1 MSIWKLKLKAFL
13 HDPLDKQWILS
24 FDNDDPNTKAQ
35 LNIDKFTCPKNK
47 NHKEAIH
54 EIVAEKFLNYILP
67 GECIEELLPIIK
79 IADRISYPMNEVLS
93 EKLKSKTEKIR
104 DHKDICF
111 RNIYIEKLEEN
122 VICKDFENKH
132 QELEEFFKLL
142 GNICSVLTCNDDKAK
157 LAFLLLWLYVP
168 DLFKWVNIHPA
179 DSRIPSHS
187 IYNHLVQTSA
197 ITTAI
202 VDVDKLSS
210 GDLVG
215 SIPTFLIFTI
225 GPVQSFIATAR
236 KTQDLWAGSYIL
248 SYLTYKCLE
257 PLIDQL
263 GPDIVIYPNL
273 RGQPLIEKR
282 WLYKTFE
289 DENDCLEKII
299 KLLKGIYC
307 KAENEDNSKLLI
319 ANIPNRF
326 LAIIPYS
333 KNTIVEECKKALE
346 NALKNFAKKIVN
358 FIKKQLSE
366 EEENKKF
373 VKNQHSDELEINPS
387 ICDEIETQ
395 LLSYFQVYYAILP
408 WTTNKCNLQ
417 NSGKI
422 PAGLTS
428 ENVFHDH
435 KILFEESEIRNLI
448 EEIIRIEQGLENRKN
463 IDFSKV
469 GIGRAYPLLIDLL
482 EKLLGARKSVREIKF
497 IPYYNREKCHLCGE
511 NEIVFLAKDEEK
523 NKLYWHKLREKNPGL
538 LKQNERLCGVCLFKR
553 LFPKLLEEEFCFEI
567 SSFPSTS
574 EIACIPVKE
583 KLLKTNPKFIE
594 EFIEKYNQFKTQIE
608 SSGKKIPSSETVP
621 ALKKFFGT
629 KYQDFA
635 FIDGQWLMEESYT
648 KDYLKNELGIENI
661 DESILENMRN
671 FLKSANLN
679 FSRYFAIL
687 QMDGDHMGKWIRG
700 FGKSEGDNIEFPTIG
715 ETIHPDVYNELLK
728 NSNGIEELFNKIHP
742 ATPTYHQILS
752 SRLCSFA
759 LYDVRKIVEEKYF
772 GKLIYAGGDDV
783 LALLPVNTVLNC
795 AYELQERY
803 KKTVISRATM
813 SAGIVIAY
821 HKYPLSLALKAV
833 RSAEKKAKN
842 KLGRNAFCVQ
852 LITHSGE
859 IKECGGKWELVEFI
873 NKVKNEFQNGSV
885 PKVICNQII
894 EVINRLLDTEKE
906 YVSEEIVD
914 ILELEIKKLWKR
926 KKKNEDKKSVLK
938 IEDIICC
945 FRKCITEKEENC
957 NKFKTQ
963 NILMF
968 GYLFALAK
976 FLTGKNDL
984 DL

>member
-111 RNIYIEKLEEN
+111 RDIYIEKLEEN

-142 GNICSVLTCNDDKAK
+142 GNVCSVVTCNDEEKAK
-157 LAFLLLWLYVP
+157 LAFLLLWQYVP

-202 VDVDKLSS
+202 IDVDKVSS
-210 GDLVG
+210 EKLAG
-215 SIPTFLIFTI
+215 SIPAFLLFTI
-225 GPVQSFIATAR
+225 GPVQSFISTAR

-257 PLIDQL
+257 PLIDEL

-273 RGQPLIEKR
+273 RGQPLIER
-282 WLYKTFE
+282 WIYKTFSYVK
-289 DENDCLEKII
+289 DENNHVKKFIKFIKEKCCN
-299 KLLKGIYC
+299 L
-307 KAENEDNSKLLI
+307 ENEDNEKLLI

-326 LAIIPYS
+326 LAIIPNS
-333 KNTIVEECKKALE
+333 KNTIVEECKRVLE
-346 NALKNFAKKIVN
+346 NVLKNFAMEIVN
-358 FIKKQLSE
+358 IIKEQYLE
-366 EEENKKF
+366 RE
-373 VKNQHSDELEINPS
+373 EINPS
-387 ICDEIETQ
+387 LQNEIESQ
-395 LLSYFQVYYAILP
+395 LISYFQIYYAILP
-408 WTTNKCNLQ
+408 WTTNKCNQ
-417 NSGKI
+417 ENCGNI
-422 PAGLTS
+422 PGGLNCKS
-428 ENVFHDH
+428 VFYDH
-435 KILFEESEIRNLI
+435 KILFKESEIRNLI
-448 EEIIRIEQGLENRKN
+448 EEIIRVNQGLKSGEE
-463 IDFSKV
+463 IDPSNA
-469 GIGRAYPLLIDLL
+469 GIGRAYPLLLDLL
-482 EKLLGARKSVREIKF
+482 EKLLGARKSIRDIKF

-538 LKQNERLCGVCLFKR
+538 LKQNERLCGICLFKR
-553 LFPKLLEEEFCFEI
+553 LFPKLLEKEFGFQI
-567 SSFPSTS
+567 LSFPSTS
-574 EIACIPVKE
+574 EIASIPVKVE
-583 KLLKTNPKFIE
+583 LLKSNQRFIE
-594 EFIEKYNQFKTQIE
+594 EFVEKYNKFKKSIE
-608 SSGKKIPSSETVP
+608 ASGKKLSLSETVP
-621 ALKKFFGT
+621 ALKKISDDKHQYFCS
-629 KYQDFA
+629 
-635 FIDGQWLMEESYT
+635 IDGQWLMEESYS
-648 KDYLKNELGIENI
+648 KDDLKNELGIENI
-661 DESILENMRN
+661 DESVLENMRS

-700 FGKSEGDNIEFPTIG
+700 FGKSEGDEIKFPTIG
-715 ETIHPDVYNELLK
+715 ETIHPKVYDELLK
-728 NSNGIEELFNKIHP
+728 NSNDIEKLKDLEKLFNKTHP
-742 ATPTYHQILS
+742 VTPTYHQILS
-752 SRLCSFA
+752 SRLCTFA
-759 LYDVRKIVEEKYF
+759 LHAVRRIVEEKYF

-795 AYELQERY
+795 AYELQEQY
-803 KKTVISRATM
+803 KKTVNSRATM
-813 SAGIVIAY
+813 SAGIVIAH

-859 IKECGGKWELVEFI
+859 IRECGGKWNLVEFI
-873 NKVKNEFQNGSV
+873 NNVRNDLQNGSI
-885 PKVICNQII
+885 PKVFCDQIV
-894 EVINRLLDTEKE
+894 EVMNHLLDTEQE
-906 YVSEEIVD
+906 YVSRKIVD
-914 ILELEIKKLWKR
+914 ILELEIKRLWKR
-926 KKKNEDKKSVLK
+926 KKKYGEKESVLK
-938 IEDIICC
+938 IEDIIYY
-945 FRKCITEKEENC
+945 FREYITGKGKIFEDCKIFE
-957 NKFKTQ
+957 TQ

-968 GYLFALAK
+968 GYLFSLAK
-976 FLTGKNDL
+976 FLTGKSDL
-984 DL
+984 NL

>member
-13 HDPLDKQWILS
+13 HDPLDKQWILGL
-24 FDNDDPNTKAQ
+24 DNNDPNTKVQ

-47 NHKEAIH
+47 NHKEVIH
-54 EIVAEKFLNYILP
+54 EMVAEKFLTRILSE
-67 GECIEELLPIIK
+67 ECIEESLPIVK
-79 IADRISYPMNEVLS
+79 IADRISYPMNEVLG
-93 EKLKSKTEKIR
+93 EKLKDKTQKVREYR
-104 DHKDICF
+104 EYKDIYF
-111 RNIYIEKLEEN
+111 QDIYKKKLRKTVMSKYFKN
-122 VICKDFENKH
+122 RH
-132 QELEEFFKLL
+132 QKLEEFFDLL
-142 GNICSVLTCNDDKAK
+142 GNIFSEATCNDDDKAK
-157 LAFLLLWLYVP
+157 LAFLLLWQYIP

-202 VDVDKLSS
+202 IDVDKASS

-215 SIPTFLIFTI
+215 STPAFLIFTI

-273 RGQPLIEKR
+273 RGQPLIER
-282 WLYKTFE
+282 WLYKTFK
-289 DENDCLEKII
+289 DKNNSLEKI
-299 KLLKGIYC
+299 KSLKEKYC
-307 KAENEDNSKLLI
+307 KMENEDNNKLLI
-319 ANIPNRF
+319 ANIPNRI

-333 KNTIVEECKKALE
+333 KKAIVEECKKALE
-346 NALKNFAKKIVN
+346 NSLKNFTKEIVN
-358 FIKKQLSE
+358 LIKKQYL
-366 EEENKKF
+366 
-373 VKNQHSDELEINPS
+373 DGLEINFS
-387 ICDEIETQ
+387 VCNEIETQ

-422 PAGLTS
+422 PGGLTS

-448 EEIIRIEQGLENRKN
+448 EEIIRINQGLKNRED
-463 IDFSKV
+463 IEFSEV

-523 NKLYWHKLREKNPGL
+523 NKLYWNKLREKNPGL
-538 LKQNERLCGVCLFKR
+538 LKENERLCGVCLFKR
-553 LFPKLLEEEFCFEI
+553 LFPKLLEEEFGFEI
-567 SSFPSTS
+567 LSFPSTS

-594 EFIEKYNQFKTQIE
+594 EFVEKYNQFEMSIK
-608 SSGKKIPSSETVP
+608 SSGKEPPSSETVP
-621 ALKKFFGT
+621 ALKKIFGT
-629 KYQDFA
+629 KYQKFA
-635 FIDGQWLMEESYT
+635 SIDGQWLMEESYT
-648 KDYLKNELGIENI
+648 KDYLKNELDIENI

-752 SRLCSFA
+752 SRLCNFA
-759 LYDVRKIVEEKYF
+759 LYNVRKIVEEKYF

-859 IKECGGKWELVEFI
+859 IRECGGKWELVEFI
-873 NKVKNEFQNGSV
+873 NKVKNDLQNGSIS
-885 PKVICNQII
+885 KVFCNQILD
-894 EVINRLLDTEKE
+894 VMNFLLDTEEE
-906 YVSEEIVD
+906 YVSEKIVD
-914 ILELEIKKLWKR
+914 ILELEIKRLWKR
-926 KKKNEDKKSVLK
+926 KKKNGDKESVLK

-945 FRKCITEKEENC
+945 FRKCITEKDENC

-968 GYLFALAK
+968 GYLFTLAK

-984 DL
+984 NL